1 MSEPSVPSGTPSVL
15 PGTPPSAEAHD
26 PGRWLGSTS
35 LLDLEDPKLRLRA
48 RALTQLC
55 KNNREKAL
63 AVYGFVKRVPFAKP
77 FKLRMHTPREV
88 LDAGRGD
95 APDKAVLLV
104 GLLRLVD
111 LPARLRYVELRGDI
125 LRGLTS
131 GVASAARPVAEVWLN
146 GRWVRTDT
154 YIFDAVY
161 MAAARQR
168 LKDNDW
174 EWGYGIHRNGH
185 GIWNGVDD
193 AFLGGMPT
201 EEDPMALADL
211 GVFHDPLQFISS
223 DVYKAN
229 HPRVAR
235 AVHWNMLAPL
245 MDRVVRDLREDIE
258 GAQGSSVK
266 KTS

>member
-1 MSEPSVPSGTPSVL
+1 MD
-15 PGTPPSAEAHD
+15 D
-26 PGRWLGSTS
+26 PGRWLGSTP

-63 AVYGFVKRVPFAKP
+63 AIYGFVKRIPFAKP
-77 FKLRMHTPREV
+77 FKLRLRTPREV

-95 APDKAVLLV
+95 APDKAALLV
-104 GLLRLVD
+104 ALLRLVEI
-111 LPARLRYVELRGDI
+111 PARLRYVELRGDI

-131 GVASAARPVAEVWLN
+131 SVASASRPVAEIWLN
-146 GRWVRTDT
+146 SHWVRTDT

-161 MAAARQR
+161 MAAARER
-168 LKDNDW
+168 LKHNDW
-174 EWGYGIHRNGH
+174 EWGYGIHRDGH
-185 GIWNGVDD
+185 GIWNGADD
-193 AFLGGMPT
+193 AFLGGAPT
-201 EEDPMALADL
+201 AQDPMVLEDL
-211 GVFHDPLQFISS
+211 GVYHDPLTFVSS
-223 DVYKAN
+223 DVYKSH

-235 AVHWNMLAPL
+235 AVHWNMVAPL

-258 GAQGSSVK
+258 GGNASSIK